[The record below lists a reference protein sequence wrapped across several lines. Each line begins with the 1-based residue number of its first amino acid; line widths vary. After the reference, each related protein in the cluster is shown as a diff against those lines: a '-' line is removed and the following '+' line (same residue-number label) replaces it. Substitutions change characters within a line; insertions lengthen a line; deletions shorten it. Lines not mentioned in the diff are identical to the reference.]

1 MDCVCV
7 VLVVL
12 PHVGQSH
19 VHSPTLVPGK
29 EILAKDP
36 VVEVVGV
43 PQVLGVLD
51 NSPAVV
57 QELRPVDHVRDLR
70 HIKLVEPRCGHYQII
85 FVSWEKHVIDSPL
98 CDFTIVDPP
107 DTWLCSVSEDRAG

>member
-51 NSPAVV
+51 NAPAVV

-85 FVSWEKHVIDSPL
+85 FVSWEKHGIDL
-98 CDFTIVDPP
+98 RTFVWLYNPP